1 MGGGES
7 GPGGGGDTEAERGGQ
22 VRCLVGRGEI
32 KMETGRGV
40 LYGKGELKRRTG
52 EVFLGEGWG
61 GLSLNLIFFS
71 ETVFLEQMKF
81 FTEFFQGYSI

>member
-7 GPGGGGDTEAERGGQ
+7 GPGGGGDTKAERGGQ

-40 LYGKGELKRRTG
+40 LYGKGELKRWTG
-52 EVFLGEGWG
+52 EVF
-61 GLSLNLIFFS
+61 
-71 ETVFLEQMKF
+71 
-81 FTEFFQGYSI
+81 